1 MASMQIPSG
10 DDYHSKK
17 AWRKAFGQALSQ
29 LPDHHIAAQSA
40 KATDKLKRL
49 EVYRNA
55 RSISVFLSMPKGELQ
70 TSDIV
75 RHALNSGKNVFVP
88 YIRSKP
94 ASMDMLQL
102 QNEEDFESLQ
112 PDKWGIPSLDSSSV
126 KQRLNCLGHQGLD
139 NQNGP
144 EDAGEGGLDIILVPC
159 VAFDEDFNRLGH
171 GKGYYD
177 RFLTRYFGSKDKDGN
192 AYRKPYLI
200 GLALQEQL
208 LKGPDRLPMEDWDHK
223 VDALLLSDHFLSRS
237 SSSHAS

>member
-1 MASMQIPSG
+1 MI
-10 DDYHSKK
+10 
-17 AWRKAFGQALSQ
+17 RV
-29 LPDHHIAAQSA
+29 DHVSAA

-49 EVYRNA
+49 EVYKNA

-112 PDKWGIPSLDSSSV
+112 PDKWGIPSLNSSSV

-144 EDAGEGGLDIILVPC
+144 EDAGEGGLDVILVPC

-177 RFLTRYFGSKDKDGN
+177 RFLTRYSGSKDKDGN
-192 AYRKPYLI
+192 AYRKPYL
-200 GLALQEQL
+200 
-208 LKGPDRLPMEDWDHK
+208 
-223 VDALLLSDHFLSRS
+223 S
-237 SSSHAS
+237 